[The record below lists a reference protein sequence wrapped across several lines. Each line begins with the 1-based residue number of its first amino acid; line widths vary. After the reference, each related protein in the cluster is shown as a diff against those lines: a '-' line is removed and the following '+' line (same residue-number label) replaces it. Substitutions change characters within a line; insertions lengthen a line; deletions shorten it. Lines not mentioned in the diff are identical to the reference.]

1 MVGGCQDPNNCA
13 SVAYLWCDRYPLAEP
28 ATTERASSRVSEERP
43 GLTRYEIPIEDPT
56 PRLAP
61 TAARILEAAK
71 RVLARDGFRALTFAN
86 IAEEAAEN
94 PALIRYH
101 FGSKAGLLATLVD
114 SVLFLESLELIEKL
128 AGVPPGDQRRR
139 ALFGL
144 HQTYAKD
151 LDGYQM
157 FYELVPHIL
166 RDPDLRP
173 HLSALFDWYRKLD
186 AWALG
191 AQASTKHPAQLEP
204 LALLTVAIADGVALQ
219 VQADPELDIGPAFE
233 IWRQLIMSY
242 LDGAGGA

>member
-1 MVGGCQDPNNCA
+1 MVK
-13 SVAYLWCDRYPLAEP
+13 
-28 ATTERASSRVSEERP
+28 
-43 GLTRYEIPIEDPT
+43 YEIPIEDPA

-71 RVLARDGFRALTFAN
+71 RVLARDGFPALTFAN
-86 IAEEAAEN
+86 IAAEAGEN

-101 FGSKAGLLATLVD
+101 FGSKAGLITTLVD
-114 SVLFLESLELIEKL
+114 SVLYLESVELIEEL
-128 AGVPPGDQRRR
+128 ASVPPGDERRR
-139 ALFGL
+139 ALFQL
-144 HQTYAKD
+144 HQTYARD
-151 LDGYQM
+151 LDSYHM
-157 FYELVPHIL
+157 FYELIPHIL
-166 RDPDLRP
+166 RDEELRP

-191 AQASTKHPAQLEP
+191 AQAGTDHPAQLEP

-242 LDGAGGA
+242 LDGAGGASSASTPGGA

>member
-1 MVGGCQDPNNCA
+1 MA
-13 SVAYLWCDRYPLAEP
+13 RH
-28 ATTERASSRVSEERP
+28 
-43 GLTRYEIPIEDPT
+43 EIPIEDPA

-71 RVLARDGFRALTFAN
+71 RVLARDGFPALTFAN
-86 IAEEAAEN
+86 IAAEAGEN

-101 FGSKAGLLATLVD
+101 FGSKAGLISTLID
-114 SVLFLESLELIEKL
+114 SVMYLESVELIEEL
-128 AGVPPGDQRRR
+128 ASVPPGEERRR
-139 ALFGL
+139 ALFQL
-144 HQTYAKD
+144 HQTYARD
-151 LDGYQM
+151 LRSYQM
-157 FYELVPHIL
+157 FYEVVPHIL
-166 RDPDLRP
+166 RDEELRP

-191 AQASTKHPAQLEP
+191 AQAGTDHPAQLEP

-242 LDGAGGA
+242 LDGSSGAGAPGSGSDTGAPGSGSGGGAPGSGVSGDA